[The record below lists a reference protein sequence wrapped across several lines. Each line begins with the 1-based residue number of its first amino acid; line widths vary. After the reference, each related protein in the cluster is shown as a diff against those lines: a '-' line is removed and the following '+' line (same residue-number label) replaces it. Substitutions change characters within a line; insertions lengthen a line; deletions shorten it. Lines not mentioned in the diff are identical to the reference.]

1 VSLSI
6 LGDMKNE
13 LSYQSDGW
21 SSLVFRELALALT
34 TEKSA
39 LSDEFVKEEE
49 HLGFVDSRFQ
59 VFA

>member
-1 VSLSI
+1 
-6 LGDMKNE
+6 MKNE